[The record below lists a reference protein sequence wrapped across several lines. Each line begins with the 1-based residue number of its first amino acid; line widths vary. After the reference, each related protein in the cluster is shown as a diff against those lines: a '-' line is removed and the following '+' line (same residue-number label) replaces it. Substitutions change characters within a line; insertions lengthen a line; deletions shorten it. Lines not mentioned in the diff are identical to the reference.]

1 MQYVW
6 QSGEEQVKS
15 SGANENSTKYDM
27 LKMILEANLKLINIY
42 ETKSEQEKELI
53 TYSTVK
59 DLMEFGKMLESSF
72 NFAKS

>member
-1 MQYVW
+1 
-6 QSGEEQVKS
+6 
-15 SGANENSTKYDM
+15 M